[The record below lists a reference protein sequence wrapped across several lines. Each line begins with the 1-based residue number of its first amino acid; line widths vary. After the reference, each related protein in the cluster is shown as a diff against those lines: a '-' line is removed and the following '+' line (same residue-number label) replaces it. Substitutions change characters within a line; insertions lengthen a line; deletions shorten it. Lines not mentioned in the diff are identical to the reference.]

1 MNNEAIGIGC
11 VFALTFFLFLL
22 RHLYLSIGRRD
33 RSRQVTAAPPP
44 ANEKLNIDSG
54 ADNAWL
60 LWTPNLETEA
70 HVDDR
75 QPQRASGGKGSPE
88 AIPRRLER

>member
-1 MNNEAIGIGC
+1 MNNDAIGIGC

-33 RSRQVTAAPPP
+33 RSRQVTPAPPAP
-44 ANEKLNIDSG
+44 SEKSSSDSG

-60 LWTPNLETEA
+60 LWTPRSETEGRI
-70 HVDDR
+70 DDR
-75 QPQRASGGKGSPE
+75 QRQRAQEEKRSSD
-88 AIPRRLER
+88 AISQHR